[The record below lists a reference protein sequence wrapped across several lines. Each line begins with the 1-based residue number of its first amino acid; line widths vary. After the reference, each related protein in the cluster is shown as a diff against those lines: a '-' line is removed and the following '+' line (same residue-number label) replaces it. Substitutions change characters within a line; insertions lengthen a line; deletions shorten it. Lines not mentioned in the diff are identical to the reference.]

1 MFIRK
6 SFIFLS
12 IVACI
17 LTGCNTVTDETSSIK
32 ERFET
37 KVQSEEQTEST
48 QSEELI
54 QAEEP
59 TQPEEKE
66 TASFPGSYTVPD
78 GWVKAEEHSTD
89 KKFFYVEEGHETD
102 EMPDNISINIG
113 TNRYSAEDH
122 TKFRDAIVQQLLTQL
137 NGVDAELLGDG
148 TFTEQG
154 YIVYIF
160 TINENNAGVV
170 TKQYYIVD
178 DYRFCLI
185 HLTNYTGSENAN
197 EAAQVM
203 VDSFVWEN

>member
-1 MFIRK
+1 MIIRK

-12 IVACI
+12 IVACT

-32 ERFET
+32 ERFEDN
-37 KVQSEEQTEST
+37 VQSEEQKETT
-48 QSEELI
+48 QLEELI
-54 QAEEP
+54 QSEEA

-66 TASFPGSYTVPD
+66 TAFPGSYTVPD

-102 EMPDNISINIG
+102 KMPDNISINIG

-122 TKFRDAIVQQLLTQL
+122 TSFRDAIVQQLLAQL

-148 TFTEQG
+148 TSTEQG

-160 TINENNAGVV
+160 TINERSTGVV

-178 DYRFCLI
+178 DYQFCLI
-185 HLTNYTGSENAN
+185 HLTNYTNSENAN
-197 EAAQVM
+197 EAAQAI
-203 VDSFVWEN
+203 VDSFVWEY